1 MSGVHVRVR
10 IGGEDYALPVEQV
23 VEATD
28 VGDVTPVPGAPR
40 EMLGVRNLRGQVLPV
55 VELGLLLGLGEARE
69 AARLVIAEDGDRRA
83 GLVVESIVAVGELPD
98 ATHPAASALV
108 AGAALVDGDLV
119 GVLDL
124 AAALDAI
131 APESGA

>member
-10 IGGEDYALPVEQV
+10 VGGEDYALPVEQV

-28 VGDVTPVPGAPR
+28 VGNLTSVPGAPR
-40 EMLGVRNLRGQVLPV
+40 EVLGVRNVSGQVLPV
-55 VELGLLLGLGEARE
+55 VELGLLLGLPEARE
-69 AARLVIAEDGDRRA
+69 AGRLVIAEDGDRRA
-83 GLVVESIVAVGELPD
+83 GLVVESIVAVAELPD
-98 ATHPAASALV
+98 ATHAAASAFV
-108 AGAALVDGDLV
+108 TGAALVDGDLV

-124 AAALDAI
+124 SAAFDAI

>member
-10 IGGEDYALPVEQV
+10 VGGEDYALP
-23 VEATD
+23 
-28 VGDVTPVPGAPR
+28 DVTPVPGAPR

-69 AARLVIAEDGDRRA
+69 AARLVIAEHGDRRA

-98 ATHPAASALV
+98 ATHPAASELV